1 MLRYAPQSVVKII
14 TKEGLPFAY
23 GLNWKGVIDE
33 ERVKRYK
40 KELKGHSKAQSP
52 RLRKAYK
59 GLESLS
65 KAK

>member
-1 MLRYAPQSVVKII
+1 MLGYAPQSGVKII

-23 GLNWKGVIDE
+23 GLNWKGVIDD

-40 KELKGHSKAQSP
+40 KGLEGLSKAKSP

-59 GLESLS
+59 GLERLS
-65 KAK
+65 KA

>member
-1 MLRYAPQSVVKII
+1 MLGYAPQSGVKII

-23 GLNWKGVIDE
+23 GLNWKGVIDD

-40 KELKGHSKAQSP
+40 KGLEGLSKAQSP

-59 GLESLS
+59 GLERLS
-65 KAK
+65 HL